1 MNYLIFFG
9 QKQNIMTTNTQLEK
23 IDKVLSKISGKE
35 LKDFVRSFAYT
46 HEDLA
51 TALVEKY

>member
-9 QKQNIMTTNTQLEK
+9 QQQYIMTTNTQLEK
-23 IDKVLSKISGKE
+23 IDKVLLKISGKE
-35 LKDFVRSFAYT
+35 LKDFVRSYAFT